1 VEPYATGRLANVSKR
16 KTKAVR
22 TSKDLAA
29 IVQRMREDLAEGGQE
44 EWENR
49 TTWAQRVANMESDI
63 SRPDVNDAYQENVR
77 GLCPWCNQGHRM
89 EGR

>member
-1 VEPYATGRLANVSKR
+1 VEPYATGRFANVSKR

-49 TTWAQRVANMESDI
+49 TLDAFLETLAAVLDDVDLPAPPSWSDVA
-63 SRPDVNDAYQENVR
+63 DVLVTATGYE
-77 GLCPWCNQGHRM
+77 
-89 EGR
+89 